1 MQWESDEEEAIG
13 PETQNEAAIGSAAAS
28 NHRVKRFRF
37 KTFSQRIA
45 EVIAKTRDALIRLP
59 MQILTFPF
67 HTD

>member
-13 PETQNEAAIGSAAAS
+13 PETQNEAAIGLAAAS

-45 EVIAKTRDALIRLP
+45 EVIG
-59 MQILTFPF
+59 
-67 HTD
+67 